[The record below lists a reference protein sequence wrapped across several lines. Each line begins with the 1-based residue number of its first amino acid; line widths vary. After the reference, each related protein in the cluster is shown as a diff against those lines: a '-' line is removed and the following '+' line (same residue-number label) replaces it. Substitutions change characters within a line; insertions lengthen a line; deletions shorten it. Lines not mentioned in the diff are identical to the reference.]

1 MDKKSIYCTDYT
13 GDDTVA
19 AFVTFCIEQYKK
31 YKNISGRESM
41 KILAD
46 AGVLN
51 YLAQHYEALHLE
63 SEKWILRDIDEI
75 VESKRLSE

>member
-1 MDKKSIYCTDYT
+1 
-13 GDDTVA
+13 
-19 AFVTFCIEQYKK
+19 
-31 YKNISGRESM
+31 M